1 MSKYVLVYILKS
13 KKFNK
18 YYIGHTADLN
28 NRLLR
33 HNRGLA
39 KSTKN
44 FRPWEIV
51 YKEFFDTKQEAYRR
65 ELQIKSYK
73 GGQAF
78 KKLLKNK

>member
-1 MSKYVLVYILKS
+1 
-13 KKFNK
+13 
-18 YYIGHTADLN
+18 
-28 NRLLR
+28 
-33 HNRGLA
+33 LA